1 MLRHSPDGHVDAAAR
16 LASTLDSAHHIS
28 DELHAMGVKD
38 FFLRVFSGD
47 AAGLERQHMHPSSYL
62 ETPGLR

>member
-16 LASTLDSAHHIS
+16 LAPKLDSAHHIS
-28 DELHAMGVKD
+28 DDLHAMGVKD
-38 FFLRVFSGD
+38 FFLRVFGGD
-47 AAGLERQHMHPSSYL
+47 AAGLKNQHMRPGRYL